1 MGIVS
6 EMCTVARLGVVPLAP
21 GTITVMTRL
30 IVDMVGPS
38 GASPSACGVTA
49 RWAMSEVLIA
59 ESPLRMA
66 RPARTD
72 RVTSSAP

>member
-38 GASPSACGVTA
+38 EPRRA
-49 RWAMSEVLIA
+49 RAG
-59 ESPLRMA
+59 
-66 RPARTD
+66 
-72 RVTSSAP
+72 